1 MSIAS
6 LLPKRLVEGVGH
18 HMARPREF
26 DETAALEAAIACF
39 WSRGYEATSV
49 RDLAE
54 NMGLSAPSLY
64 NAYGDKHALFV
75 QALEHYLDRSM
86 RERIERLENLL
97 PPKQAIRA
105 FIEEIIDHSVND
117 RERRGCFL
125 VNSALE
131 VAPHDK
137 KLGGLI
143 ADRLAELEAFF
154 GRSIR
159 KAQAEGSLPRQLVA
173 KDLARL
179 LLGLVLGIRVL
190 ARVRPE
196 RALLQSLARP
206 ALALLD

>member
-1 MSIAS
+1 
-6 LLPKRLVEGVGH
+6 
-18 HMARPREF
+18 MARPRQF
-26 DETAALEAAIACF
+26 DETAALEAALACF
-39 WSRGYEATSV
+39 WNHGYEATSV

-75 QALEHYLDRSM
+75 QALEHYLNRSM
-86 RERIERLENLL
+86 RERIERLQNTL
-97 PPKQAIRA
+97 PPKAA
-105 FIEEIIDHSVND
+105 VCEFIEEIIDHSVND
-117 RERRGCFL
+117 RQRRGCFL

-131 VAPHDK
+131 IAPHDK

-143 ADRLAELEAFF
+143 ADRLAELETFF
-154 GRSIR
+154 ATSIR
-159 KAQAEGSLPRQLVA
+159 KAQTEGTVPRQRAA

-196 RALLQSLARP
+196 RALLQSLVRP

>member
-1 MSIAS
+1 MARNT
-6 LLPKRLVEGVGH
+6 K
-18 HMARPREF
+18 MARPREF
-26 DETAALEAAIACF
+26 DETAALEAAIGCF
-39 WSRGYEATSV
+39 WRRGYEATSV

-54 NMGLSAPSLY
+54 SMGLSAPSLY

-86 RERIERLENLL
+86 RERIERLEKSL
-97 PPKQAIRA
+97 PPKQAIRE
-105 FIEEIIDHSVND
+105 FIGAIIDHSVND

-154 GRSIR
+154 RRSLR
-159 KAQAEGSLPRQLVA
+159 RAQAEGTVPRKPVA
-173 KDLARL
+173 NDLARL
-179 LLGLVLGIRVL
+179 LLGVVLGIRVL

-196 RALLQSLARP
+196 RASLESLARP
-206 ALALLD
+206 VLALLD

>member
-1 MSIAS
+1 
-6 LLPKRLVEGVGH
+6 
-18 HMARPREF
+18 MARPREF
-26 DETAALEAAIACF
+26 DETAALEAAVACF

-86 RERIERLENLL
+86 RERIERLENTV
-97 PPKQAIRA
+97 PPKQAIRE
-105 FIEEIIDHSVND
+105 FIREIIEHSVND

-137 KLGGLI
+137 KLSELI

-154 GRSIR
+154 ARLVR
-159 KAQAEGSLPRQLVA
+159 KAQVEGTVPRKPVA

-179 LLGLVLGIRVL
+179 LLGIVLGIRVL

-196 RALLQSLARP
+196 RASLESLARP
-206 ALALLD
+206 VLALLD

>member
-1 MSIAS
+1 
-6 LLPKRLVEGVGH
+6 
-18 HMARPREF
+18 MARPREF
-26 DETAALEAAIACF
+26 DETVALEAAIACF

-64 NAYGDKHALFV
+64 NTYGDKYALFV

-86 RERIERLENLL
+86 RERIERLENSL
-97 PPKQAIRA
+97 PPKQAIRE
-105 FIEEIIDHSVND
+105 FIEEIIDHSVGD

-137 KLGGLI
+137 KLGRLI

-154 GRSIR
+154 QRSIR
-159 KAQAEGSLPRQLVA
+159 KAQAEGTVPRKPVA

-179 LLGLVLGIRVL
+179 LLGVVIGIRVL

-196 RALLQSLARP
+196 RASLESLARP
-206 ALALLD
+206 VLALLD

>member
-6 LLPKRLVEGVGH
+6 LLRDSWMAREAK
-18 HMARPREF
+18 MARPREF
-26 DETAALEAAIACF
+26 DETAALEAAVACF

-86 RERIERLENLL
+86 RERIERLEHTV
-97 PPKQAIRA
+97 PPKQAIRE
-105 FIEEIIDHSVND
+105 FIREIIEHSVND

-137 KLGGLI
+137 KLSELI

-154 GRSIR
+154 ARLVR
-159 KAQAEGSLPRQLVA
+159 KAQVEGTVPRKPVA

-179 LLGLVLGIRVL
+179 LLGIVLGIRVL

-196 RALLQSLARP
+196 RASLESLARP
-206 ALALLD
+206 VLALLD

>member
-6 LLPKRLVEGVGH
+6 LLRDSWMAREAK
-18 HMARPREF
+18 MARPREF
-26 DETAALEAAIACF
+26 DETAALEAAVACF

-86 RERIERLENLL
+86 RERIERLEHTV
-97 PPKQAIRA
+97 PPKQAIRE
-105 FIEEIIDHSVND
+105 FIREIIEHSVND

-137 KLGGLI
+137 KLSELS

-154 GRSIR
+154 ARLVR
-159 KAQAEGSLPRQLVA
+159 KAQVEGTVPRKPVA

-179 LLGLVLGIRVL
+179 LLGIVLGIRVL

-196 RALLQSLARP
+196 RASLESLARP
-206 ALALLD
+206 VLALLD

>member
-1 MSIAS
+1 
-6 LLPKRLVEGVGH
+6 
-18 HMARPREF
+18 MARPREF

-86 RERIERLENLL
+86 RERIERLKNSL
-97 PPKQAIRA
+97 PPKQAIRE
-105 FIEEIIDHSVND
+105 FIGEIIDLSVSD

-131 VAPHDK
+131 LAPHDE
-137 KLGGLI
+137 KLRGLI
-143 ADRLAELEAFF
+143 ADRLAELEGFF
-154 GRSIR
+154 ERSVR
-159 KAQAEGSLPRQLVA
+159 KAQAEGTVPRNSGA

-179 LLGLVLGIRVL
+179 LLGVILGIRVL

-196 RALLQSLARP
+196 RASLESLARP
-206 ALALLD
+206 VLALLD

>member
-6 LLPKRLVEGVGH
+6 LLRDSWMAREAK
-18 HMARPREF
+18 MARPREF
-26 DETAALEAAIACF
+26 DETAALEAAVACF
-39 WSRGYEATSV
+39 WSRGYEATSM

-86 RERIERLENLL
+86 RERIERLEHTV
-97 PPKQAIRA
+97 PPKQAIRE
-105 FIEEIIDHSVND
+105 FIREIIEHSVND

-137 KLGGLI
+137 KLSELS

-154 GRSIR
+154 ARLVR
-159 KAQAEGSLPRQLVA
+159 KAQVEGTVPRKPVA

-179 LLGLVLGIRVL
+179 LLGIVLGIRVL

-196 RALLQSLARP
+196 RASLESLARP
-206 ALALLD
+206 VLALLD

>member
-1 MSIAS
+1 
-6 LLPKRLVEGVGH
+6 
-18 HMARPREF
+18 MARPREF
-26 DETAALEAAIACF
+26 DEMAALEAAIACF

-64 NAYGDKHALFV
+64 NAYGDKYALFV

-86 RERIERLENLL
+86 RERIERLEKSL
-97 PPKQAIRA
+97 PPQQAIRE

-137 KLGGLI
+137 KLGRLI
-143 ADRLAELEAFF
+143 ANRLTELESFF
-154 GRSIR
+154 ERSIR
-159 KAQAEGSLPRQLVA
+159 KAQAEGSMPRQRGA

-206 ALALLD
+206 ALALLN